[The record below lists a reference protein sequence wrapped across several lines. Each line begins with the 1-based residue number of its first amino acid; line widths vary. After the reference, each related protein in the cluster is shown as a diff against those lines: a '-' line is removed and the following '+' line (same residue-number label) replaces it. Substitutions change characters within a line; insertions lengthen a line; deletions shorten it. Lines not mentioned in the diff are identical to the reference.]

1 MSRRRSE
8 SIYDALLR
16 IYPARC
22 REAYA
27 SELRWVF
34 QCQLEEARQ
43 RAGAW
48 GIARTRMDVVPDL
61 RVTAA
66 DQHVQEG
73 SKMTSATMLKGLPA
87 IGLIGGMWW
96 AALGALFTFEATG

>member
-1 MSRRRSE
+1 MST
-8 SIYDALLR
+8 YDALLR
-16 IYPARC
+16 IYPARF

-34 QCQLEEARQ
+34 QRQLEDARR
-43 RAGAW
+43 RAGIW
-48 GIARTRMDVVPDL
+48 GIARIWMDVVPDL
-61 RVTAA
+61 LVTAA

-73 SKMTSATMLKGLPA
+73 SKMTSATMTKGLPV

-96 AALGALFTFEATG
+96 AVLGALFTFEATG